1 MSSDVATRA
10 FVKAEI
16 ETLRVDTRAFV
27 KAEIDAFRTETN
39 TRFERIEAD
48 VHQLKAD
55 VHQLKADVRELKTDV
70 GEIKITMGEMQVTMR
85 QIEVRARNGKLK
97 NPTARIRP
105 IPIFI
110 QGRGAQEPDPAYFP
124 KYANQLYGL
133 RKPQDKRDYQMLA
146 YLSTF
151 YDIQQEAADAS
162 ESGENV
168 PVDPDRAV
176 ELLEEI
182 LGLDED
188 NFVEFRT
195 RAQRFAHQGPAA
207 AEKRDRPATG
217 SSGEQPQLHRR
228 RLQSPSDGS
237 TVPFTKTPSRAYDG
251 SPTVPFTETPSRAA
265 PERLSNIR
273 TVAALP
279 RRPSTTIPDSEETA
293 SS

>member
-1 MSSDVATRA
+1 MSSEVATQ
-10 FVKAEI
+10 V
-16 ETLRVDTRAFV
+16 FV

-39 TRFERIEAD
+39 ARFERVEAD
-48 VHQLKAD
+48 IH
-55 VHQLKADVRELKTDV
+55 ELKTDV
-70 GEIKITMGEMQVTMR
+70 GQLKTDVRQLKTDVRQLKTDVGQLKTDVGEMKITMGELQITMR

-105 IPIFI
+105 IPIFT

-133 RKPQDKRDYQMLA
+133 RKPENERDHQMLA
-146 YLSTF
+146 YLSAF

-162 ESGENV
+162 ESGEKV
-168 PVDPDRAV
+168 QVDPDRAV

-188 NFVEFRT
+188 NFIEFRT
-195 RAQRFAHQGPAA
+195 RAQRFADQGPPA
-207 AEKRDRPATG
+207 AEKRDWPATG
-217 SSGEQPQLHRR
+217 SSGEQPQPQRR
-228 RLQSPSDGS
+228 RLQTPSAGS

-251 SPTVPFTETPSRAA
+251 SPTAPFTETPSRAA
-265 PERLSNIR
+265 PERLSNIH
-273 TVAALP
+273 TVAARP